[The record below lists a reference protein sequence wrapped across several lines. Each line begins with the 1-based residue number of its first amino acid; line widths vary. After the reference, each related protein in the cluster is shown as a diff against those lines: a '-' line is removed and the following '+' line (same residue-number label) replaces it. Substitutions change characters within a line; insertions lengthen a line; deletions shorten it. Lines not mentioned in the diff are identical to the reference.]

1 MRRTSLAALA
11 LLIIVGSMTTASA
24 QRLDSLRSWA
34 GKYPT
39 DRKGRVTRNFFR
51 LPAVQA
57 PLARTLSR
65 KDLNL
70 LTRVYKVETPIK
82 ELGDY
87 LAVKVCMPHD
97 CDTSQAAFAI
107 NLRTGFVYVRMKEGD
122 EVRWFASKGNYTD
135 LPQDVQDY
143 LNDFSAT

>member
-11 LLIIVGSMTTASA
+11 LIIIVGGGASVAA
-24 QRLDSLRSWA
+24 QRLDQLRSWA

-39 DRKGRVTRNFFR
+39 ERTGRVTRSFFR
-51 LPAVQA
+51 LAPVQA

-65 KDLNL
+65 KDFNL

-97 CDTSQAAFAI
+97 CGESQAGFAI
-107 NLRTGFVYVRMKEGD
+107 NLRTGSVYVKMKEGD
-122 EVRWFASKGNYTD
+122 DVRRFASKGNYTD

>member
-11 LLIIVGSMTTASA
+11 LLIIVGGGATAAA

-39 DRKGRVTRNFFR
+39 ERKGRVTRNFFQ

-87 LAVKVCMPHD
+87 LAVKVCMPR
-97 CDTSQAAFAI
+97 
-107 NLRTGFVYVRMKEGD
+107 LRHV
-122 EVRWFASKGNYTD
+122 
-135 LPQDVQDY
+135 
-143 LNDFSAT
+143 

>member
-11 LLIIVGSMTTASA
+11 LLIIVGGGATVAA

-39 DRKGRVTRNFFR
+39 DRTGRVTKSFFR
-51 LPAVQA
+51 LAPVQA

-65 KDLNL
+65 KDFNL

-87 LAVKVCMPHD
+87 LAVKVCMQHD
-97 CDTSQAAFAI
+97 CGTSNAGFAI
-107 NLRTGFVYVRMKEGD
+107 DLRTGVVYVRMKEGD
-122 EVRWFASKGNYTD
+122 DVRWFASKGSNTD
-135 LPQDVQDY
+135 LPQDVQAY

>member
-11 LLIIVGSMTTASA
+11 LLIILGGGATISA
-24 QRLDSLRSWA
+24 QHLDGLRSWA

-39 DRKGRVTRNFFR
+39 ERKGRVTRNFFQ

-97 CDTSQAAFAI
+97 CDTSQAGFAI
-107 NLRTGFVYVRMKEGD
+107 NLHTGTVYVRMKEGD
-122 EVRWFASKGNYTD
+122 DVRWFASKGNSTD
-135 LPQDVQDY
+135 LPREVQDY